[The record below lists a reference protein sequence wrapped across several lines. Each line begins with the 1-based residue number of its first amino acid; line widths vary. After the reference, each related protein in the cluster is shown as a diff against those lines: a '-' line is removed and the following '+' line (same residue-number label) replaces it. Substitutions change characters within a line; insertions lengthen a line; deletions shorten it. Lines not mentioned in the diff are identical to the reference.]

1 MAEIL
6 GLVASIAAVAGVADH
21 ALRLAR
27 SMKRLSRDLGAAR
40 KDIRC
45 FARDI
50 DAFSSIIGAAH
61 YTLQTHAK
69 PESPSKIVV
78 FIHERKLL
86 GQLVEQSD
94 RVIDHI
100 EELRPGIKSLKSSI
114 SFITRIRWIMR
125 REDVNALRP
134 KMESVKTSL
143 NLVIS
148 MVMYEAL
155 MQSIGLQASSR
166 NNSEATQREM

>member
-6 GLVASIAAVAGVADH
+6 GLAASIVAIAGVADH
-21 ALRLAR
+21 ALRLAK
-27 SMKRLSRDLGAAR
+27 SMKRLARDLGAAR
-40 KDIRC
+40 KDIRL

-50 DAFSSIIGAAH
+50 DAFSSLIGAAH

-69 PESPSKIVV
+69 PESSSKVLV

-100 EELRPGIKSLKSSI
+100 EELRPDIKSLKSSI

-155 MQSIGLQASSR
+155 MQSSVLQASSH
-166 NNSEATQREM
+166 NISEATQREV